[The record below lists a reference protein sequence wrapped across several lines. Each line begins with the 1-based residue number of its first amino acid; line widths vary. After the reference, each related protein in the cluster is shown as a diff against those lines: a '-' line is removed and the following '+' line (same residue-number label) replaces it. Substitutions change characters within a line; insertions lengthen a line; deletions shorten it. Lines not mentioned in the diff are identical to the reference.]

1 MNLCRVVRQAFTLRK
16 VFLIAPAAGIRPNQS
31 REKGPKKENSVENV
45 DNGAKIR
52 KIEGFG
58 NQWAIFSLIQ
68 GCIQLWGK
76 LVLKALPV
84 LKLLF

>member
-1 MNLCRVVRQAFTLRK
+1 MAFTLRK
-16 VFLIAPAAGIRPNQS
+16 VFLIAPAAGILPNQS
-31 REKGPKKENSVENV
+31 REKGPKKENSFANV
-45 DNGAKIR
+45 GNGAKIR
-52 KIEGFG
+52 KIGGFG

-84 LKLLF
+84 LKMRF